1 MINQAL
7 PPASPP
13 MSPNVLVPRAPVVHF
28 FICDYGNAKVKSI
41 SDHFIE
47 LLVSN
52 GVKVFTERYATH
64 QAGFQVRAASLNSS
78 ADFFFQIHSKT
89 AGRGHV
95 RLYLSGQPKRM
106 TVEESVRDVWAWWRL
121 MCGAVSNIE
130 SEVLS
135 SEKLKYA
142 LKVFAN
148 LDSELIN
155 IDSIQTEIRN
165 SIANHLVPLE
175 LLQQIQAIENMLSD
189 GRRNVLT
196 QKVMRI
202 EWTNEPGQQLT
213 RCVQMPVIRGLSQP
227 LKDLLLAIIDQTI
240 SKVQK
245 LENIVRKYGVATPP
259 PPETILPVSDGAEV
273 EIPIDGQQPGL
284 SWGTLLESVKD
295 ESYGMNHITSYG
307 DSSHLGSFQQPFL
320 LDEF

>member
-1 MINQAL
+1 
-7 PPASPP
+7 

-41 SDHFIE
+41 SDHFID
-47 LLVSN
+47 LLVAN

-64 QAGFQVRAASLNSS
+64 QAGFQVRAASLNSN

-95 RLYLSGQPKRM
+95 RLYLGGQPKRM

-121 MCGAVSNIE
+121 MCGAINNVE

-142 LKVFAN
+142 LKIFAN
-148 LDSELIN
+148 IDNDIMN
-155 IDSIQTEIRN
+155 IENLQTEIKN
-165 SIANHLVPLE
+165 SIANNRISLE
-175 LLQQIQAIENMLSD
+175 TLQQIQAIENMLSD
-189 GRRNVLT
+189 GRRQVAN
-196 QKVMRI
+196 QKVMRM

-213 RCVQMPVIRGLSQP
+213 RCIQMPVIRGLSQP
-227 LKDLLLAIIDQTI
+227 LKELLLAVIDQTI
-240 SKVQK
+240 SKIQK
-245 LENIVRKYGVATPP
+245 LETIVRKYGVSTPP
-259 PPETILPVSDGAEV
+259 PPDPILPVDMGQEV

-295 ESYGMNHITSYG
+295 ESFGLNHITSYG